1 MFSVDRI
8 SWDRHSGEDVEHAV
22 AMFLARDFPTAAE
35 NIKPSRGDGG
45 IDILVRLD
53 PGFAVYQVKSFGS
66 ADQRAKNLTSSQ
78 KRQVEESME
87 ALRSDPRT
95 QGLDVRQ
102 WHLVMPLDP
111 TLEAKKWLRETAKSK
126 GLPEPVWHG
135 ISACDA
141 WAAKYPDIIDYY
153 FEGSRETI
161 KAKAQ
166 DLLKIFKP
174 DPGQVATW
182 DPVDTLDYVQG
193 TAETLSRQDPH
204 YKYGVS
210 STPIPEGVAD
220 IKEFISEHV
229 QAVSQY
235 PVPMMVAARVSGPWI
250 SVLQVHAKTS
260 LSYALEPLEV
270 KVSPRFGA
278 ESAHTGVWKEALVFG
293 KPLDLPFGS
302 VDVDLT
308 APGGLGGQQQGAAI
322 RITPHAPTASSKIRA
337 RLVAPDG
344 SKAAELLMTQVLA
357 TTGIAQDELGPVG
370 AYSEFHDE
378 LGAIALAVTY
388 SRAADEAKI
397 NIDERAD
404 MVGRAAIRVLPVA
417 QFLANATE
425 PNRLLVAP
433 EYGPCNEAKAVPL
446 PPMNSDQLERHRDI
460 LAVASSLAALQQFT
474 SVELL
479 MPSDEE
485 LQDSFRDIQIAG
497 HLARGHKVHIVG
509 MREIRGPSDAF
520 TSDRDQVRS
529 RFSFSID
536 ICGTWID
543 LGEVDQ
549 FFTGRR
555 CGDAQLAEDGLEEC
569 WQVEGKRITL
579 QRVAE
584 G

>member
-1 MFSVDRI
+1 
-8 SWDRHSGEDVEHAV
+8 
-22 AMFLARDFPTAAE
+22 MFLARDFPTAAE
-35 NIKPSRGDGG
+35 NIKPSGGDGG
-45 IDILVRLD
+45 IDILVNLD
-53 PGFAVYQVKSFGS
+53 PGFAVYQVKRFGS
-66 ADQRAKNLTSSQ
+66 ADQKAKNLTSSQ
-78 KRQVEESME
+78 RRQVESSME

-111 TLEAKKWLRETAKSK
+111 TLEAKKWLREAAERI
-126 GLPEPVWHG
+126 GLPDPVWHG

-153 FEGSRETI
+153 FGGSRETI
-161 KAKAQ
+161 QAKAQ
-166 DLLKIFKP
+166 ELLKLFNP
-174 DPGQVATW
+174 VPGQVATW
-182 DPVDTLDYVQG
+182 DLLDTLDYVRG
-193 TAETLSRQDPH
+193 TAEALSGQDPH
-204 YKYGVS
+204 YNYGVS

-220 IKEFISEHV
+220 MKEFISEHM

-235 PVPMMVAARVSGPWI
+235 PVPLVVAARVSGPWI

-260 LSYALEPLEV
+260 LSVTLEPLEV

-322 RITPHAPTASSKIRA
+322 RITPHAPTALSRIRA

-344 SKAAELLMTQVLA
+344 SEAAELVMTQVLA

-370 AYSEFHDE
+370 AYSGFHDE
-378 LGAIALAVTY
+378 LGTIALAVTF
-388 SRAADEAKI
+388 SRASDEAKI

-433 EYGPCNEAKAVPL
+433 EYGPCNEAKAVPI
-446 PPMNSDQLERHRDI
+446 PPMDSDLLERHRAI
-460 LAVASSLAALQQFT
+460 FVVASSLAALQQFT

-479 MPSDEE
+479 MPSGEE

-497 HLARGHKVHIVG
+497 HIARGHRVHINGV
-509 MREIRGPSDAF
+509 REVRGPAESF
-520 TSDRDQVRS
+520 TCDSGQVRS
-529 RFSFSID
+529 RHFFSID
-536 ICGTWID
+536 ICGTRID
-543 LGEVDQ
+543 LGEVDR

-555 CGDAQLAEDGLEEC
+555 CGDTQIAEEGLEEC
-569 WQVEGKRITL
+569 WEVEGGRITFK
-579 QRVAE
+579 RVAE
-584 G
+584 GL